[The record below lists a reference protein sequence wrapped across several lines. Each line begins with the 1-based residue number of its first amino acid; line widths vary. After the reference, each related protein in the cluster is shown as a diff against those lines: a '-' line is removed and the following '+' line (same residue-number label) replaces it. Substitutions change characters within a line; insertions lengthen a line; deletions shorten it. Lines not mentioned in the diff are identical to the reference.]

1 MQPLAQLLVVEDEP
15 LVAETIVAVLKDE
28 YEVSTAPT
36 VADAIRQLRDIEFNL
51 VLLDCLLPDG
61 DAAEIY
67 RSRRSTGS
75 FGYSDVRRHR
85 AHRNLLGSWPAIP
98 RQAFQHRG
106 ATENVARRAHLSLV
120 GR

>member
-36 VADAIRQLRDIEFNL
+36 VADAIRQLRDIELNL

-61 DAAEIY
+61 DAAEIIAAAEA
-67 RSRRSTGS
+67 REVSVILMSGDIEHIAT
-75 FGYSDVRRHR
+75 YSAHGLPFLVKPFSIEELLKTLRDV
-85 AHRNLLGSWPAIP
+85 L
-98 RQAFQHRG
+98 
-106 ATENVARRAHLSLV
+106 T
-120 GR
+120 